1 MTAPESRFPIID
13 RRGRTASGLQVGNL
27 TGEMNRLRQAGYSL
41 PNSPVLARIEAKKI
55 ANEVGT
61 PGALADV
68 ARSQSAQMRR
78 SRMANMQRTGTNL
91 QMAMPKMRQPLGS
104 LADKGIPIDISDME
118 QLKKAR
124 LWCNTPD
131 APVWMADYS
140 FKPIGEIEVGDQVI
154 GWDKEWQD
162 MTCRGVP
169 GHKRAKRTLTPTTV
183 LAVNRRMAPEVVKIT
198 FESGRTVKCTPDHEW
213 LRYHT
218 PNRDGYIHNGPG
230 KSWIKKYDSDYAPL
244 EVGSIARFVVPQ
256 TPVLTPEQQ
265 SAADYLAGIIDG
277 EASMNKGAIRI
288 SQSLKVNSHI
298 VERIDAALETLSAV
312 GLSYR
317 RYVREKLDHLGQG
330 HMVTW
335 DLTNCHGN
343 ARNLSKWN
351 MVHLFNWCHPAKMT
365 AEKMAKLVFTSR
377 FGTKDRVISIE
388 SIGPGEVVSMQTT
401 TGNYTAWGYA
411 SKNCRLY
418 YATHDLVP
426 LLIDIYARFPLT
438 GLEFSS
444 DDPKIEKFFSE
455 MFLND
460 LEYDDFLPNAL
471 GREYFTAG
479 EVTTLGHFDEELGTW
494 ASEEILN
501 PDMIRVSKSLFVE
514 QERVQLL
521 VKDLVENLRNPAGG
535 AAAQE
540 SKSEQL
546 QRTKEYQD
554 LVKYHPEIIAAA
566 AQDDG
571 LDISEGLWSRL
582 VNRANP
588 WDLYGTPPLMRSFR
602 TLLMEESLNCAQ
614 DAVADRLYNPMVL
627 ATLGIENMGDG
638 EPWIPSPEDLDA
650 LRDDMQSAFMADFKF
665 YAHHM
670 GLKIE
675 SVFGRES
682 VPRFDQDYDRITRN
696 LMRAWGIGQALIEGG
711 TAAAGTYASS
721 ALNREVCE
729 LNMRDFQNK
738 AIKHINKRAEVI
750 AEAQMFYAYEK
761 KGAIRVPVYHKVV
774 RFNEETGRQ
783 EVVRA
788 PKPLI
793 PTPRFRSLNLRDEQ
807 TERQFYADLK
817 NMGVPVS
824 DKTLA
829 INLDTDFEMETKRQS
844 EETVDKIVAQ
854 AEAMSKAKQII
865 DAKNRVLP
873 IEQQMPYPPDLIN
886 YLNQTLVLRQQM
898 AQAEMIE
905 GQVEMMEQQQ
915 AAMSPAGQV
924 GALPPPPQPVTPGA
938 PPQEEQSAA
947 DVPLNRARPEIS
959 DEMRAGAPRAASKR
973 KGRRSNLRSV
983 ASDEA
988 RQKTW
993 LEKGPSSYGTQF
1005 KVAEQDVE
1013 RAVHRR
1019 ELTARHPIPHVSD
1032 LVEDHSFY
1040 QMLNQNHLESQIR
1053 ADWPE
1058 IRAGGAQES
1067 ASLLRDMLQ
1076 QYEDITGES
1085 PVWD

>member
-118 QLKKAR
+118 QLRKAR
-124 LWCNTPD
+124 LW
-131 APVWMADYS
+131 A
-140 FKPIGEIEVGDQVI
+140 
-154 GWDKEWQD
+154 
-162 MTCRGVP
+162 
-169 GHKRAKRTLTPTTV
+169 
-183 LAVNRRMAPEVVKIT
+183 
-198 FESGRTVKCTPDHEW
+198 
-213 LRYHT
+213 
-218 PNRDGYIHNGPG
+218 
-230 KSWIKKYDSDYAPL
+230 
-244 EVGSIARFVVPQ
+244 
-256 TPVLTPEQQ
+256 
-265 SAADYLAGIIDG
+265 
-277 EASMNKGAIRI
+277 
-288 SQSLKVNSHI
+288 
-298 VERIDAALETLSAV
+298 
-312 GLSYR
+312 
-317 RYVREKLDHLGQG
+317 
-330 HMVTW
+330 
-335 DLTNCHGN
+335 
-343 ARNLSKWN
+343 
-351 MVHLFNWCHPAKMT
+351 
-365 AEKMAKLVFTSR
+365 
-377 FGTKDRVISIE
+377 
-388 SIGPGEVVSMQTT
+388 
-401 TGNYTAWGYA
+401 
-411 SKNCRLY
+411 RLY

-426 LLIDIYARFPLT
+426 LLVDIYARFPLT
-438 GLEFSS
+438 GLEFSCE
-444 DDPKIEKFFSE
+444 DPMVEKFFEE
-455 MFLND
+455 MFLGD
-460 LEYDDFLPNAL
+460 LDYEDFLPNQL
-471 GREYFTAG
+471 GREYFIAG

-494 ASEEILN
+494 ASEEVLN

-602 TLLMEESLNCAQ
+602 TLMMEESLNCAQ

-729 LNMRDFQNK
+729 LNMKDFQNK
-738 AIKHINKRAEVI
+738 AIKHINKRSEVI
-750 AEAQMFYAYEK
+750 AEAQQMYAYEK
-761 KGAIRVPVYHKVV
+761 KGAIRVPIYHKVV
-774 RFNEETGRQ
+774 RLNEETGRQ

-817 NMGVPVS
+817 NLGVPVS

-829 INLDTDFEMETKRQS
+829 INLDSDFEVEIKRQS
-844 EETVDKIVAQ
+844 EETVDKLVAQ
-854 AEAMSKAKQII
+854 AQAMSKAKQII
-865 DAKNRVLP
+865 DAKNRELP

-924 GALPPPPQPVTPGA
+924 GALPPPPQPVAPGA
-938 PPQEEQSAA
+938 PPQAEQQGAA

-973 KGRRSNLRSV
+973 KGRRSNLHSV
-983 ASDEA
+983 AGDET

-993 LEKGPSSYGTQF
+993 LEKGPSSYGSQF

-1013 RAVHRR
+1013 RAVRRR
-1019 ELTARHPIPHVSD
+1019 ELTARHPVPHVGD

-1040 QMLNQNHLESQIR
+1040 QMLNQDHMESQIR

-1067 ASLLRDMLQ
+1067 ANLLRDMLQ